1 MMKKSIT
8 ALIVLN
14 IALIMLAL
22 LFLFSKN
29 QPGVSSGDIS
39 DKFVP
44 SVNAAAKTDLLQR
57 QSQIVK
63 ASALASPAVVS
74 ISVVKSGY
82 VEDFFRP
89 FLLYPYKEKV
99 PYLGSGFIIDDK
111 GHILTN
117 YHVIEGAE
125 EVYVALSDGRELK
138 GAVLGADRVNDVAML
153 KVEGSDFP
161 SVTIGNSDDL
171 IIGEWAL
178 ALGNP
183 FGALIEDPRP
193 TLTVGVISALNRSFR
208 PDPSSGHVYLNMIQT
223 DAAIN
228 PGNSGGP
235 LLNIEGKVIGINT
248 FIVSKTG
255 ASHGMGFAIPISR
268 AMKIADEIKQY
279 GKVRSLWLDFS
290 CINLSP
296 YLARL
301 VGKTDTKGALIR
313 AIERNGEAERAG
325 LKVGDVII
333 KANARTIETAPDL
346 LGYISALQVG
356 DTIQFEVFRNGEIVS
371 VSYIIKEYQETQP
384 RNI

>member
-1 MMKKSIT
+1 MKKGVT
-8 ALIVLN
+8 ALIIFNVLF
-14 IALIMLAL
+14 ILMVVL
-22 LFLFSKN
+22 LLFSKN
-29 QPGVSSGDIS
+29 QTVLPSGEIS
-39 DKFVP
+39 DKLVS
-44 SVNAAAKTDLLQR
+44 SVDAAAKSDLLQR

-63 ASALASPAVVS
+63 ATSTASPGVVS

-125 EVYVALSDGRELK
+125 EVYVALNDGRELK
-138 GAVLGADRVNDVAML
+138 GQVVGADRINDVAML

-161 SVTIGNSDDL
+161 YVEIGNSDDL

-183 FGALIEDPRP
+183 FGALIEDPHP
-193 TLTVGVISALNRSFR
+193 TLTVGVISALNRSFK

-255 ASHGMGFAIPISR
+255 ASHGIGFAIPISR
-268 AMKIADEIKQY
+268 AMKIADEIRQY

-301 VGKTDTKGALIR
+301 VGKPDTKGALVR
-313 AIERNGEAERAG
+313 AIERNGEAERSG

-333 KANARTIETAPDL
+333 KANTRTIGTASDL

-356 DTIQFEVFRNGEIVS
+356 DTIQFEIFRNGETVKL
-371 VSYIIKEYQETQP
+371 SYIIKEYQEAQTQ
-384 RNI
+384 NL